1 MGCLAPATA
10 PALATAT
17 QGSAPVADLL
27 NHPLHANDSFN
38 TQSVQPMSWAAV
50 PGPLQHPSLSTST
63 LTNSTNHPWGLNSE
77 NNSFVSPSLGYGWP
91 HETHFNS
98 GSYRGQDLPAPQ
110 AAAGHHQHPLHSSIS
125 TRTHPQENAAFNR
138 LTSPRVPN
146 RHKPKLLKMSS
157 SMTPRQAKNKIA
169 RRGKPLSLPQKQNAA
184 VMRKI
189 GTCIRCKMFHVG
201 VSMESGLKESAHQFC
216 VV

>member
-1 MGCLAPATA
+1 MGCLAPAIA

-27 NHPLHANDSFN
+27 NHPLHPNDSFHP
-38 TQSVQPMSWAAV
+38 QAVQPMSWAAV
-50 PGPLQHPSLSTST
+50 PGPLQQPSLSTST
-63 LTNSTNHPWGLNSE
+63 LTSSTNYPWSLSLE
-77 NNSFVSPSLGYGWP
+77 NNSVAPTSLEYGWP
-91 HETHFNS
+91 HETHFNN
-98 GSYRGQDLPAPQ
+98 GSFRDQDLHPPQ
-110 AAAGHHQHPLHSSIS
+110 ASTGHQRHPLHLTIS
-125 TRTHPQENAAFNR
+125 PRTHRQENAAFNR

-169 RRGKPLSLPQKQNAA
+169 RRAKPLSLPQKQNAA

-201 VSMESGLKESAHQFC
+201 VSMKSRLKESTH
-216 VV
+216 

>member
-1 MGCLAPATA
+1 
-10 PALATAT
+10 
-17 QGSAPVADLL
+17 
-27 NHPLHANDSFN
+27 
-38 TQSVQPMSWAAV
+38 MSWAAV
-50 PGPLQHPSLSTST
+50 PGPLQQPSLSAST
-63 LTNSTNHPWGLNSE
+63 LTSSTNHPWSLSSE
-77 NNSFVSPSLGYGWP
+77 NNSFAPTSLEYVWP
-91 HETHFNS
+91 QTHFNS
-98 GSYRGQDLPAPQ
+98 GSFQDQDLHLPQ
-110 AAAGHHQHPLHSSIS
+110 ASTGHQRHPLHLTINP
-125 TRTHPQENAAFNR
+125 RTHRQENAAFNH

-201 VSMESGLKESAHQFC
+201 VSMESLLKESAHQLC

>member
-1 MGCLAPATA
+1 MGCLAPANA
-10 PALATAT
+10 PALATTT

-27 NHPLHANDSFN
+27 NHPLHSDDTFN
-38 TQSVQPMSWAAV
+38 TQSVQPMSWAAI
-50 PGPLQHPSLSTST
+50 PETLQHPSLSASS
-63 LTNSTNHPWGLNSE
+63 LTNSTNLPWGLNLE
-77 NNSFVSPSLGYGWP
+77 NNNFAPPSLECGWP
-91 HETHFNS
+91 HETLFNR
-98 GSYRGQDLPAPQ
+98 GSYRDQELPPHASV
-110 AAAGHHQHPLHSSIS
+110 GHHRYHLHLPIS
-125 TRTHPQENAAFNR
+125 PRIHPQDNVAFNH

-201 VSMESGLKESAHQFC
+201 VSMKSRLKESTH
-216 VV
+216 